1 MNLVT
6 MTRRRA
12 TCPLCHAT
20 DLALG
25 DDALAAGGDW
35 CCARCGQRW
44 DARRLAKVKAYAAW
58 VLERDEAGR
67 ANAAA
72 FQEIL

>member
-1 MNLVT
+1 MNFDT
-6 MTRRRA
+6 MARRHA

-20 DLALG
+20 DLALS

-44 DARRLAKVKAYAAW
+44 DARRLANVAAYAAW
-58 VLERDEAGR
+58 VLERDEADR
-67 ANAAA
+67 ANAAP
-72 FQEIL
+72 FGEVL